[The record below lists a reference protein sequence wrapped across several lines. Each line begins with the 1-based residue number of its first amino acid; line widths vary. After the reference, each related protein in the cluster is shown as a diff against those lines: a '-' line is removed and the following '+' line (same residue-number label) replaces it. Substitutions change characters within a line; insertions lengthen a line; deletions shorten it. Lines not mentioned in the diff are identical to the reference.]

1 MLEYLPDLPFARADL
16 IANRARVC
24 DYCFFGGPTKDV
36 PLIP

>member
-1 MLEYLPDLPFARADL
+1 VLEYLPTSPSTAPPCSPT
-16 IANRARVC
+16 ARVSA